1 MDRVSNSVILTSAL
15 KCFQYKWCSTKN
27 FETQSCTEKKGVLSH
42 MLARSWGVQSKQSA
56 AGLDGEDGQVH
67 CPGVAKA
74 FLYSEFGE
82 QRFKLFWKN

>member
-1 MDRVSNSVILTSAL
+1 
-15 KCFQYKWCSTKN
+15 
-27 FETQSCTEKKGVLSH
+27 

-74 FLYSEFGE
+74 FLYSEFGK
-82 QRFKLFWKN
+82 QRFKLF